1 MGDNLLSKKKL
12 RMSRQRK
19 AILNTLTDL
28 HCHPTA
34 DEVYENVRRKLPHIS
49 LGTVYRNLEILSS
62 SGVIRK
68 IQLGGA
74 QMRFDDCRDD
84 HYHIRCLRCDRVDD
98 LPLDPLSLSEEILS
112 THTGYKIVGH
122 CLEFIGVCPQCQDDE
137 GGDEAA

>member
-1 MGDNLLSKKKL
+1 LLSNKKL

-19 AILNTLTDL
+19 AILEALNDL

-34 DEVYENVRRKLPHIS
+34 DEVYEMVRRKVPHIS
-49 LGTVYRNLEILSS
+49 LGTVYRNLEILTS

-68 IQLGGA
+68 VQLGGA
-74 QMRFDDCRDD
+74 QMRFDDCRDE

-98 LPLDPLSLSEEILS
+98 LPLDPLNLSEEILS
-112 THTGYKIVGH
+112 AQTGYKIVGH
-122 CLEFIGVCPQCQDDE
+122 CLEFIGVCPRCQDEE